1 MIIRPA
7 RPEDAG
13 AIIGFWNP
21 LIRETMVTFNPVEK
35 TAAEVADSIRAKA
48 GAGHGFFVAEADGTI
63 LGFASYGQFR
73 AGMGYARAME
83 HTIIL
88 APQARGRGAGRAL
101 MVAVEDHAR
110 AQGYHSMIAGVSGG
124 NPDGRAFHA
133 AIGYAVVAVVPQ
145 VGWKFGRYWDLVLMQ
160 KLLS

>member
-13 AIIGFWNP
+13 AIIAFWNP
-21 LIRETMVTFNPVEK
+21 LIRDTLVTFNPVEK
-35 TAAEVADSIRAKA
+35 TEAEVADSIRAKA
-48 GAGHGFFVAEADGTI
+48 AAGHGFFVAEDAGI

-73 AGMGYARAME
+73 AGAGYARAME

-88 APQARGRGAGRAL
+88 APEGRGRGVGRAL
-101 MVAVEDHAR
+101 MAAIEDHAR

-124 NPDGRAFHA
+124 NPEGRAFHA
-133 AIGYAVVAVVPQ
+133 AIGYAEVAVVPQ
-145 VGWKFGRYWDLVLMQ
+145 VGWKFGRFWDLVLMQ
-160 KLLS
+160 KLLA